1 MLEID
6 RARSRPVEY
15 RGGAARPGAGSGER
29 AGRSAGRSRGGSAGT
44 TEHRGKAA
52 GRSEAVV
59 AAGQRSGGG
68 GLVCR
73 GRRGTAQ
80 IGRSGGGD
88 EFWRQGGWSPAG
100 AGAGGVAAGA
110 GNLEVAMERKK
121 RNERVGWGVRSGRR
135 LGKRGKLGK
144 HLKSCFFWSEG
155 KRVASGK
162 AYRTATPFVS
172 FALLF
177 LVESSRKPKQK
188 GP

>member
-1 MLEID
+1 MCVED
-6 RARSRPVEY
+6 GGEWRKSVDPAAGMSSGGREVGRRPV
-15 RGGAARPGAGSGER
+15 RVRVVWRPVQ
-29 AGRSAGRSRGGSAGT
+29 GT
-44 TEHRGKAA
+44 
-52 GRSEAVV
+52 
-59 AAGQRSGGG
+59 
-68 GLVCR
+68 
-73 GRRGTAQ
+73 
-80 IGRSGGGD
+80 
-88 EFWRQGGWSPAG
+88 
-100 AGAGGVAAGA
+100 
-110 GNLEVAMERKK
+110 EVAMERKK

-188 GP
+188 GPEPEMGP